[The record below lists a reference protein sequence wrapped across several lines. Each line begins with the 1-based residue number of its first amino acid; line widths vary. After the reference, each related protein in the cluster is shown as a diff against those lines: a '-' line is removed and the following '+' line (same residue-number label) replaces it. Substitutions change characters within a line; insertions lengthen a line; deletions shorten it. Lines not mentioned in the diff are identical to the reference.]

1 MIRDDAQHKET
12 RRVSEGPASPF
23 FFRLLRLRLLLKQ
36 ALIIL
41 SMAAHLANATHASEP
56 KSPPNVIVS
65 DDFEQWSWEPITF
78 SMRQSGKKRLK
89 AGKRLPFEH
98 RGPLFR
104 VAKGFLQSGRMVE
117 GDEAFKGRSVLLED
131 CQIGLHGRYSKLI
144 EPGKTYRYE
153 VSLKGKGTFH
163 FRAWVGANNPTTGEF
178 RWLGF
183 PDLIKIEATKSW
195 KTHAGE
201 FQLPEFDTATFKLPA
216 KTSGAIVVQEG
227 HQIVVD
233 NFAISLLAT
242 H

>member
-1 MIRDDAQHKET
+1 MIRIKLGKLELAVAAFART
-12 RRVSEGPASPF
+12 RNSPA
-23 FFRLLRLRLLLKQ
+23 LLRTLASAATACL
-36 ALIIL
+36 L
-41 SMAAHLANATHASEP
+41 SMFVSQLSDATQAFEP
-56 KSPPNVIVS
+56 KKPPKVIIS

-78 SMRQSGKKRLK
+78 SMRESGKKRLK
-89 AGKRLPFEH
+89 AGRRLPFEH
-98 RGPLFR
+98 RGPLYR
-104 VAKGFLQSGRMVE
+104 VAKGFTTQSGRMVE

-144 EPGKTYRYE
+144 EPGKTYRYA

-183 PDLIKIEATKSW
+183 PNLIKIKATKSW
-195 KTHAGE
+195 QTHAGE

-233 NFAISLLAT
+233 NFGISLLAT